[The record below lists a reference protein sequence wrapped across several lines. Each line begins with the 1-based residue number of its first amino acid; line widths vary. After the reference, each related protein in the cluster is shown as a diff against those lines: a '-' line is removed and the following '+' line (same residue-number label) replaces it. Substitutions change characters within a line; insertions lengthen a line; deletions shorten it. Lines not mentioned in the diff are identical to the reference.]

1 MNENDDDD
9 SEIDAGSEPIDAE
22 EDEHDWRQIGSAMGY
37 TSDDS
42 SAEQSNEER
51 DVSETQST
59 SIASSEA
66 G

>member
-1 MNENDDDD
+1 LNEDDGDD
-9 SEIDAGSEPIDAE
+9 SETDAGSGPIDAE
-22 EDEHDWRQIGSAMGY
+22 EDEHDWRQIGSAVGY

-42 SAEQSNEER
+42 SAEQPDEER
-51 DVSETQST
+51 DVSETQPT